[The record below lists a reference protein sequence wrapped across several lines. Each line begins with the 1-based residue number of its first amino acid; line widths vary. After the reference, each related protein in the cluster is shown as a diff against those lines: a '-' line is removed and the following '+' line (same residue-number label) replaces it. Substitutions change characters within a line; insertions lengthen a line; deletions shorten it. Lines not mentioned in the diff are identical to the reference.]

1 MLTRALFATGVT
13 AVVTALSVTPFQS
26 GAGTRDTTV
35 TVDTIVHDAA
45 LIGNLERD
53 ANGHRVW
60 LGGAEPHV
68 GTIDGRRS
76 RPLVTFD
83 ITAIPSGARIVD
95 AQLSL
100 DQCAVGGTPFAN
112 AARVVVDHLAAATA
126 PDSATFDA
134 TPSAATV
141 GALPADPSLGRR
153 AVTVTTSVAADYRGL
168 HALTQFRLRIAGATD
183 APAGYVAFRG
193 DGDDDCAAVPE
204 AAPMLIVTYRH

>member
-53 ANGHRVW
+53 AHGHRVW

-83 ITAIPSGARIVD
+83 ITAIPSDARIVD

-100 DQCAVGGTPFAN
+100 DQCAIGGTPFAN

-126 PDSATFDA
+126 PDAPSRPIPPSAVARSPSPRASPPTTAACTRSPSSDSASPAPPTPPRA
-134 TPSAATV
+134 TWPSAATATTT
-141 GALPADPSLGRR
+141 ALRSPRP
-153 AVTVTTSVAADYRGL
+153 
-168 HALTQFRLRIAGATD
+168 H
-183 APAGYVAFRG
+183 P
-193 DGDDDCAAVPE
+193 C
-204 AAPMLIVTYRH
+204 